1 MKIYIKIF
9 LLISLIGLSS
19 CWSHKN
25 GFIISGQVTDFNNNP
40 IDSVSIH
47 LKDRNFRN
55 LYSTLTDKN
64 GNYSLKVNQGNY
76 YCLYAIKESDYRK
89 TKLEYWTWN
98 VPVYKN
104 LEINPQYD
112 KIEIYGINVFEPQ
125 VTPQNTY
132 IIYFRPMSL
141 SKSLKIVEKQNISS
155 EQFTKVE
162 QAETLIKNEKV
173 IDISPLTISKNELE
187 IEVNGKSAS
196 ILNIQK
202 IKEYARDLFIYGYI
216 VQIEKPKQD
225 KPNNMD
231 YDKITII
238 LKSSETGEMGKGE
251 TFIKLKK

>member
-25 GFIISGQVTDFNNNP
+25 EFIISGQVTDFNNNP

-64 GNYSLKVNQGNY
+64 G
-76 YCLYAIKESDYRK
+76 K

-141 SKSLKIVEKQNISS
+141 SKSLKI
-155 EQFTKVE
+155 
-162 QAETLIKNEKV
+162 
-173 IDISPLTISKNELE
+173 EL
-187 IEVNGKSAS
+187 
-196 ILNIQK
+196 
-202 IKEYARDLFIYGYI
+202 
-216 VQIEKPKQD
+216 KP
-225 KPNNMD
+225 
-231 YDKITII
+231 
-238 LKSSETGEMGKGE
+238 
-251 TFIKLKK
+251 

>member
-25 GFIISGQVTDFNNNP
+25 G
-40 IDSVSIH
+40 
-47 LKDRNFRN
+47 
-55 LYSTLTDKN
+55 
-64 GNYSLKVNQGNY
+64 Y